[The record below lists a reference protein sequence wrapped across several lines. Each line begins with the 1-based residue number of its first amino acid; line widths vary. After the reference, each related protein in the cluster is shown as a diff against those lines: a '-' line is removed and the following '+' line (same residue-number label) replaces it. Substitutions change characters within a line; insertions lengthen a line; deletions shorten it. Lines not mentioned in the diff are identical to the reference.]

1 MDYEKLIDDL
11 RSLLGQ
17 YGEKIPYGELVCAE
31 GGYGRAGDLVWT
43 DPEPYYIEQSA
54 DAITA
59 LLAENAR
66 LKKYEDKCHDCPI
79 VCAKT
84 EIIKAHEELKA
95 AQNERDMWKEGME
108 DCQKSILE
116 LEAELEQAKRNQCL
130 GADCTWRHTAI

>member
-1 MDYEKLIDDL
+1 MDIEKLIEQLNGYFEGKDL
-11 RSLLGQ
+11 KRGVAL
-17 YGEKIPYGELVCAE
+17 
-31 GGYGRAGDLVWT
+31 
-43 DPEPYYIEQSA
+43 
-54 DAITA
+54 DAATA
-59 LLAENAR
+59 LSTLQAENEKRQDELEQARAEITR
-66 LKKYEDKCHDCPI
+66 LKHYEDKCHDCPI

-130 GADCTWRHTAI
+130 GADCPWRHTAI

>member
-66 LKKYEDKCHDCPI
+66 LMFRDTKLEDTI
-79 VCAKT
+79 RSQRMGLM
-84 EIIKAHEELKA
+84 EL
-95 AQNERDMWKEGME
+95 R
-108 DCQKSILE
+108 
-116 LEAELEQAKRNQCL
+116 AELEKVKAERDE
-130 GADCTWRHTAI
+130 AREAICTHCQDVPCRGDYCYWWRGQKED